1 MNNLLRTLTEGPVK
15 ASLADTDLKLLL
27 STVKEGRRQSQD
39 AKLSDAFYE
48 SLEGLLN
55 DLRTVTLDN
64 HDAEAFLKPV
74 SRNDVPDYYDVI
86 STPMDFQTM
95 LKRVKARTYKSKRE
109 FKDDLDLIWANC
121 LMYNAAPDH
130 PLRQCARRLQV
141 KAERLLKN
149 ITDRKERSDPLI
161 PSDLP
166 GRIPSTIV
174 IKPNGI
180 NGHSRSLSGTPAP
193 SLPPAKS
200 TIRIP
205 PSTLSKKKKS
215 KDIPFPE
222 SPAIIR
228 TAEGMTLFKTADEE
242 LDDEESN
249 VENRLREFTLE
260 DPDEFLDPESE
271 EDTAFTGD
279 KRKQNGTGAERPR
292 KRSRRSSSSAG
303 KRRVDLWWEAMQC
316 DQLIGNGYPTL
327 RHPSSNPENPPPF
340 ATAGQT
346 QTQTMLKSK
355 SRRKRRKKVPEE
367 DSHAAN
373 KTLLGLMNKNITTM
387 RRLRV
392 THSKFSSLK
401 ESKEA
406 TNEEGGL
413 ALPGTSAAFGGPPE
427 PLDFSG
433 PILTNLEPLS
443 NYNPWSQRLDE
454 DDDFGP
460 REAESCLHWAG
471 EKVLEHAG
479 FQGTSKIAL
488 DVLTGV
494 ASEYLLNVGRT
505 IQFLSE
511 KYGKKMSSEEIIL
524 HTLFESGITRV
535 GDLERYLQDD
545 VVRYGSRLSE
555 LGKKLDNAYQ
565 EITNEGTAIDDD
577 ALFGD
582 EVEGDDNPFVMGGF
596 ADMVGED
603 FLGLRE
609 LGIASELGISNLS
622 VPKKLLRP
630 KGTRMGAGSSL
641 PTKPTEPPPPYPPPP
656 PFAPLES
663 TRMEDEVIGLLRPF
677 YKTRF
682 DTLAQSQAA
691 PPKPTPPTDGAA
703 AIGDSLATQTTPAIP
718 GRLLQPPLP
727 FPSLPQPTGQPS
739 SQSRSPVVL
748 VLPDDV
754 PGAAQTKMG
763 PLGQIAGGK
772 STNATKKKP
781 KKEKDPALPG
791 NGGGPSVVSG
801 LVGGG
806 MNGVINMNVGNG
818 GAVQQMTVA
827 GSQPVNVGG
836 TIGVMQASTMTPTGT
851 PGQVGTT
858 GEAPVV
864 VKKRGGPGRGKKG
877 KMDMASRVVIAT
889 AS

>member
-1 MNNLLRTLTEGPVK
+1 MNVRAFHPVSPPFFDFIAYQNLLRTLTEGQVK

-27 STVKEGRRQSQD
+27 STVKDGRLQSQD

-74 SRNDVPDYYDVI
+74 SKSDVPDYYEVI

-95 LKRVKARTYKSKRE
+95 LKRVKTRTYKSKRE
-109 FKDDLDLIWANC
+109 FEDDLDLIWSNC
-121 LMYNAAPDH
+121 MTYNALPDH
-130 PLRQCARRLQV
+130 PLRQCAKRLRV

-149 ITDRKERSDPLI
+149 ITDRKDRSNPPI

-166 GRIPSTIV
+166 GRTPSTIL

-180 NGHSRSLSGTPAP
+180 NGHSRSQSGTPVP
-193 SLPPAKS
+193 SLFPPKS

-215 KDIPFPE
+215 KDISFPE

-228 TAEGMTLFKTADEE
+228 TAEGMRLFKAADEE

-260 DPDEFLDPESE
+260 DPDEFVDLESE
-271 EDTAFTGD
+271 EETALTGD
-279 KRKQNGTGAERPR
+279 KRKTNGTSAERPR

-303 KRRVDLWWEAMQC
+303 KQRVDLWWEVMQC
-316 DQLIGNGYPTL
+316 DQFVGSGYPAL
-327 RHPSSNPENPPPF
+327 RYSSSNPDGPPPF
-340 ATAGQT
+340 ATAAQAHVQT
-346 QTQTMLKSK
+346 LQTSNP
-355 SRRKRRKKVPEE
+355 RRKRRKKVPKE

-373 KTLLGLMNKNITTM
+373 KTLLGLINKNITTV
-387 RRLRV
+387 RHLRV

-406 TNEEGGL
+406 ANDEGGL
-413 ALPGTSAAFGGPPE
+413 ALPGTSAAF
-427 PLDFSG
+427 
-433 PILTNLEPLS
+433 EPLS
-443 NYNPWSQRLDE
+443 NINPWSRRLDE
-454 DDDFGP
+454 DRDFSP
-460 REAESCLHWAG
+460 REAENCLHWVG

-494 ASEYLLNVGRT
+494 ASEYLSNVGRT

-511 KYGKKMSSEEIIL
+511 KYGKKMSPEEVIL

-535 GDLERYLQDD
+535 GDLERYIQDD
-545 VVRYGSRLSE
+545 VVRYGGRLSE

-565 EITNEGTAIDDD
+565 EITNEGGFLDDD

-582 EVEGDDNPFVMGGF
+582 EIEGDENPFVMGGF

-603 FLGLRE
+603 FLGLR
-609 LGIASELGISNLS
+609 GIASELGISSLS

-630 KGTRMGAGSSL
+630 KGGRMGAGSSL
-641 PTKPTEPPPPYPPPP
+641 PKPTEPPPPFPPPP
-656 PFAPLES
+656 LFVPLEF
-663 TRMEDEVIGLLRPF
+663 TRMEDEIIGLLRPF
-677 YKTRF
+677 YKSRF
-682 DTLAQSQAA
+682 EALAQAQATPSKPQ
-691 PPKPTPPTDGAA
+691 PPIGIENPPTTQ
-703 AIGDSLATQTTPAIP
+703 ATTGIP
-718 GRLLQPPLP
+718 GQLLQSSFSFPTLP
-727 FPSLPQPTGQPS
+727 HPTVQQPS
-739 SQSRSPVVL
+739 QSQLLAVL
-748 VLPDDV
+748 VLQDDV
-754 PGAAQTKMG
+754 PTPAQTKMG

-772 STNATKKKP
+772 STNAAAKKKQ
-781 KKEKDPALPG
+781 KKEKDPTSSG
-791 NGGGPSVVSG
+791 TGGGGGGVPGVVSG

-806 MNGVINMNVGNG
+806 MNGVINMNVGTG
-818 GAVQQMTVA
+818 GGIQQMTVA
-827 GSQPVNVGG
+827 GSQPGSIGG
-836 TIGVMQASTMTPTGT
+836 TIGVMQASTMTQTGA
-851 PGQVGTT
+851 PGQTSTT
-858 GEAPVV
+858 GEAQTVPM
-864 VKKRGGPGRGKKG
+864 KKRGGPGRGKKG
-877 KMDMASRVVIAT
+877 KMDLASRVVVAT